1 VGAAVVAAGEVAGTA
16 GEVAGAAVVAAGE
29 VAGAGVVTP
38 GVLPG
43 AGVVTPGVLPG
54 AGVVAVVVVFFVVVG
69 AGVVGVVDAGGE
81 VAALLVLTPT
91 VVAQASAEAE
101 ANGSK
106 TVTTGTAKPIAA
118 IRLRNPRRSCA
129 PAPSGGSCPCSSAW
143 LPRPSVAIAESYHG
157 RATLFA
163 RERPAP
169 ARSWRLLLSG
179 RAS

>member
-1 VGAAVVAAGEVAGTA
+1 MGAAVVAAGEVAGTA

-29 VAGAGVVTP
+29 VA
-38 GVLPG
+38 G